1 MITVKSN
8 INEFLKNYRKKVGDF
23 KSTLNVLAEKLVER
37 IKSDMLRVIENKQF
51 VWQEEAGNLAE
62 IDPSDI
68 DFTTTQVGENTIRV
82 SIGERLPR
90 VPMSD
95 GTLVNP
101 VYFIEFGFGIEGQES
116 PMQNRDKYGWRYN
129 INQNPC
135 IASSTAKSACSRSSI
150 IFVSSPNS
158 IRRSEPLFCSHSGS
172 PAPLGSPVAAK
183 FAQ

>member
-8 INEFLKNYRKKVGDF
+8 INEFLKNYRKRVGNF
-23 KSTLNVLAEKLVER
+23 KSTLNVIAEKLVER
-37 IKSDMLRVIENKQF
+37 IKADMLRVIENKQF

-62 IDPSDI
+62 IEPSDI

-90 VPMSD
+90 FPMSD

-129 INQNPC
+129 INHYIEGWTYLDKYGEEQF
-135 IASSTAKSACSRSSI
+135 SRGREGTNFLYNTI
-150 IFVSSPNS
+150 QTYKTNWKQY
-158 IRRSEPLFCSHSGS
+158 
-172 PAPLGSPVAAK
+172 VAEIMTEIGNG
-183 FAQ
+183 